1 MRGMAV
7 WSIEQQYIKC
17 RRFRSDVMAEGEQQV
32 SEHRRHTALLHSSMR
47 EHAFT
52 ELIHNVK
59 D

>member
-1 MRGMAV
+1 MAV
-7 WSIEQQYIKC
+7 WSVEQQYIKC